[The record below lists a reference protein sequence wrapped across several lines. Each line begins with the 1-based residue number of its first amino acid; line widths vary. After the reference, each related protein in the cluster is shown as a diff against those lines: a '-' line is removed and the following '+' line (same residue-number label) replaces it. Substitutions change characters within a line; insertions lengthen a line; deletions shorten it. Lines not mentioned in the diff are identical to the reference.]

1 MNAFAEALSALD
13 NCILLP
19 IYAAREKPIPGVD
32 TQGIGEKMVGC
43 PVECPEES
51 RFLDAA
57 GADWTRRYS
66 SSWAPGDLD
75 RWIDPAWDRIEHKTT
90 QPRTESTS
98 P

>member
-51 RFLDAA
+51 RFLDALEQMDPEVLLFM
-57 GADWTRRYS
+57 GA
-66 SSWAPGDLD
+66 GDLD
-75 RWIDPAWDRIEHKTT
+75 RWIDPAWDRMNTNTT
-90 QPRTESTS
+90 TH
-98 P
+98 